1 MITIKLYLPFLLSLA
16 VSKAMPGH
24 GIQVVRTSHDVSAI
38 LVSKLVK
45 LDAEKTTELRT
56 LPANDQQRR

>member
-1 MITIKLYLPFLLSLA
+1 
-16 VSKAMPGH
+16 MPGH